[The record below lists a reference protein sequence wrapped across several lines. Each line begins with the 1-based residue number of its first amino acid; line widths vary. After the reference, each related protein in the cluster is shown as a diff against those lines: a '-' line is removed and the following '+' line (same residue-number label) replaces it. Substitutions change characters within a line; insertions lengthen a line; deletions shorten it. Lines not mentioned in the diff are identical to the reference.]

1 MKGGLRDRIT
11 NGSSIIA
18 AEILMI
24 PQEELLQE
32 LPRKKIENKV
42 LLSTLMPKK
51 SGGFMILRTEAKST
65 LR

>member
-1 MKGGLRDRIT
+1 
-11 NGSSIIA
+11 
-18 AEILMI
+18 MI